1 MNSLMEIPELAD
13 VPEFETPPPV
23 AHTAPALDQ
32 NTAALSG
39 LVLPGGNVSIS
50 ESAKEIFRR
59 IAPSHK
65 LFLRGGAVVELA
77 EMDGAPSLEL
87 LKPDSFRSRV
97 ERFGNVFAWRAGAK
111 GVAVLQPTTVPKDTA
126 VALLASSEA
135 REILPPIASVLNC
148 PVLVETA
155 PGEVTVLGKGYHP
168 NQGGLLIVGGET
180 PPRVPFDEAVKA
192 LLWIIEE
199 FDFQSEGDR
208 SRALAALITPE
219 LRIGGHLDTNCP
231 LDVAEADLSQSGKGY
246 RHELVTGL
254 YREIAYVVARREGGV
269 GSADESFAAGL
280 IAGRPFIQLDNLRGR
295 IDSQYLES
303 FVTAPGLFPARVPRR
318 GEVLINPRRFIIQL
332 TSNGFE
338 STQDLAN
345 RASICR
351 IRKRPEFPYRD
362 TRGEVQRRQPYFL
375 GCVFSIVAEWLARGK
390 PKTTDRRHDFVEW
403 AQTLDWICQNLL
415 GAAPMLDGH
424 KIAQERVSNPALA
437 WLRSVAVAIEGENR
451 LGQSLIATEIC
462 ELCDLHG
469 IEIPGNPSGE
479 ILARQQV
486 GSLCKR
492 VFREGERVEV
502 DGFVIA
508 RGPKTV
514 RKPSGD
520 LDTTHGYTVTR

>member
-1 MNSLMEIPELAD
+1 MPSIAPEIFEKQNPEVLPTCKTID
-13 VPEFETPPPV
+13 DGEPTSR
-23 AHTAPALDQ
+23 
-32 NTAALSG
+32 AALSG
-39 LVLPGGNVSIS
+39 LVLPGGSVSIS

-77 EMDGAPSLEL
+77 EVDGAPSLEL

-97 ERFGNVFAWRAGAK
+97 EKFGNVFAWRAGAR
-111 GVAVLQPTTVPKDTA
+111 GGAVLQPTTVPKDTA

-155 PGEVTVLGKGYHP
+155 PGEVTVLGKGYHQ
-168 NQGGLLIVGGET
+168 NQGGLLIVGGAT
-180 PPRVPFDEAVKA
+180 PPQVPFDEAVKS

-208 SRALAALITPE
+208 SRALAAIITPE
-219 LRIGGHLDTNCP
+219 LRIGGHLDANCP

-246 RHELVTGL
+246 RHELITSL
-254 YREIAYVVARREGGV
+254 YREVPYVVARREGGV

-280 IAGRPFIQLDNLRGR
+280 IAGRPFVQLDNLRGR
-295 IDSQYLES
+295 VDSQYLES
-303 FVTAPGLFPARVPRR
+303 FVTAPGPFPARVPRR
-318 GEVLINPRRFIIQL
+318 GEVLINPRRFIVQL

-362 TRGEVQRRQPYFL
+362 TRGEVKQRQPYFL
-375 GCVFSIVAEWLARGK
+375 GCVFSVVAEWLARGK

-403 AQTLDWICQNLL
+403 CQTLDWICQNLL
-415 GAAPMLDGH
+415 GAAPIMEGH
-424 KIAQERVSNPALA
+424 ATAQARVSNPALA
-437 WLRSVAVAIEGENR
+437 WLRSVAVAIEGETR
-451 LGQSLIATEIC
+451 LGQSFTASELC

-469 IEIPGNPSGE
+469 IEVPGNPEGE
-479 ILARQQV
+479 IQARQQV

-502 DGFVIA
+502 DGFIIA
-508 RGPKTV
+508 RGPRTV

-520 LDTTHGYTVTR
+520 LDTTHGYTFTR